1 MQDLCRKVWVLLW
14 VLLLAR
20 TKLRSENRVDLH
32 VSFPER
38 MVSYRPLL
46 VHERERVV
54 FRRPIR
60 VP

>member
-1 MQDLCRKVWVLLW
+1 MQDLCRKVWVLL
-14 VLLLAR
+14 LAR
-20 TKLRSENRVDLH
+20 TRLRSENRVDLH

-38 MVSYRPLL
+38 MVSCRSLL
-46 VHERERVV
+46 VHECERVV